1 MRDDDRDFYEGL
13 ARHAG
18 DESAKGAGALWN
30 AITHALPRWRSKR
43 RSNLVDQFLHYDGLE
58 AGHAVT
64 YEHLLQRCHDAQKAA
79 AADIPLSVDL
89 AMLPPRLY
97 SGRLV
102 SITLLSCANSC

>member
-1 MRDDDRDFYEGL
+1 M
-13 ARHAG
+13 
-18 DESAKGAGALWN
+18 WN
-30 AITHALPRWRSKR
+30 AVKHALPRWRSKR
-43 RSNLVDQFLHYDGLE
+43 RSNLRCAGPSLVDRFLHYDDLE

-89 AMLPPRLY
+89 AMRPSQFDIVLTLCPRLY

-102 SITLLSCANSC
+102 SITLLSCTNSC